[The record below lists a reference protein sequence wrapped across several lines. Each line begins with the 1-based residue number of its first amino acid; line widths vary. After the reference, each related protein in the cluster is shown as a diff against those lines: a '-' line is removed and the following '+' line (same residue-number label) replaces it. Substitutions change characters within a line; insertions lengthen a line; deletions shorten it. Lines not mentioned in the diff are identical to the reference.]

1 MKTLFL
7 FFILL
12 FGTVQPQDGLYKTW
26 ALIRDGKVEEAKAA
40 CEEVLR
46 QDPYVRG
53 GQELLA
59 DINLWLAARKG
70 GTAKDIQG
78 YLLQSRERVFEKE
91 AVVLLPELQA
101 RDAFE
106 EAVKIDKVRH
116 YEKFLT
122 DFPGSSYEIQAKN
135 RLAMAM
141 ADEFNKRSTA
151 ADKDKAMFYAIDE
164 ETREYVKYAFAA
176 ATGTLDPS
184 VTYRTN
190 PAESYALNK
199 ERKKVKLAV
208 GITANG
214 AVGSHGGKSFF
225 VGKNPDYLAGGGVS
239 LRINDIAQPLNYV
252 FSAQALW
259 NYSKYTLWPYKSE
272 GMSGVLFF
280 DLNWNFFRRDHIALF
295 LSAGLMDEVLPSWV
309 QEFRGGFGIGWKHG
323 EWRTGV
329 LFLQQSSN
337 HSNYWFSPA
346 LGTSFTYYF

>member
-78 YLLQSRERVFEKE
+78 YLLESRELVFEKE
-91 AVVLLPELQA
+91 ATALLPELQA

-106 EAVKIDKVRH
+106 AAVKIDKVRQ
-116 YEKFLT
+116 YEKFLA
-122 DFPGSSYEIQAKN
+122 DFPGCSYETQAKN

-141 ADEFNKRSTA
+141 ADEFNKRSTTV
-151 ADKDKAMFYAIDE
+151 DKDKAMFYAIDE
-164 ETREYVKYAFAA
+164 AAREYVNYAFSA
-176 ATGTLDPS
+176 ATGSLDPS

-259 NYSKYTLWPYKSE
+259 HYSKYTLWPYKTE
-272 GMSGVLFF
+272 GLAGVLYF
-280 DLNWNFFRRDHIALF
+280 DLNWNFFRRDHYAFF

-309 QEFRGGFGIGWKHG
+309 QEFRGGVGIGWKHG